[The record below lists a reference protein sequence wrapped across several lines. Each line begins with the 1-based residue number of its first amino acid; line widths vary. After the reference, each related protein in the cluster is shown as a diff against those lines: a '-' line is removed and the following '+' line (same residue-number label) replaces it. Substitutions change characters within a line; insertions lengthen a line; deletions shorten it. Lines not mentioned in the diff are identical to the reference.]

1 MIKHVVCW
9 QLYDQAEGRDKA
21 TNCSLV
27 KAELLAL
34 KELIPEMRSVEVGEN
49 IPQAGSEN
57 YDVVL
62 IAGFDTLKDLQ
73 RYQEHS
79 EHQRFKKF
87 VSPLQSD
94 KIAVDFEF

>member
-1 MIKHVVCW
+1 MIKHIVCW
-9 QLYDQAEGRDKA
+9 QLYEQAEGRDKT

-49 IPQAGSEN
+49 LPQAGSDN

-62 IAGFDTLKDLQ
+62 IAEFDNLEALR
-73 RYQEHS
+73 RYQDHP

-87 VSPLQSD
+87 ISPLRS
-94 KIAVDFEF
+94 KKVAVDFER